1 MRREERHHLK
11 ENALATVLVET
22 RRWLAGSGRPI
33 LFGGGIML
41 AGLIVVGGYLSW
53 TQIKERRAGE
63 LLAEAMSTLEAEVVS
78 SPEQSL
84 VTAQESNGADA
95 VADESTEDNVDDTM
109 TESTESETASD
120 QPSPSSAMPIIS
132 TDFVQPPGTFP
143 SLDSKLESALPE
155 LLAVADAYPS
165 IQQGLIA
172 RYQAAAIL
180 IELERAEEAATHYR
194 QVMNLGGEAL
204 YGQMSRM
211 GLVEAL
217 LLTGQAQEAIPL
229 LESQTA
235 SLESLVPVD
244 AVLMRLGYAYE
255 LAGQPDEA
263 LAVFNRVVEEFPVS
277 MYLTDAQQKVEMLRQ
292 GNGTPLS
299 E

>member
-11 ENALATVLVET
+11 ENPLAIVLAEA
-22 RRWLAGSGRPI
+22 RRRLADSGRPI
-33 LFGGGIML
+33 LFGGGVVL
-41 AGLIVVGGYLSW
+41 AALIAVGGYFSW
-53 TQIKERRAGE
+53 NQIKERRAGE
-63 LLAEAMSTLEAEVVS
+63 LLAEAMSTLQAEVVS
-78 SPEQSL
+78 SPEEPI
-84 VTAQESNGADA
+84 VTVQEPNGND
-95 VADESTEDNVDDTM
+95 VMADESAGDNIDDTT
-109 TESTESETASD
+109 TESTEGETASD
-120 QPSPSSAMPIIS
+120 EPSPSSSMPIPS
-132 TDFVQPPGTFP
+132 SDFVQPPGTYP
-143 SLDSKLESALPE
+143 SLDTKLESALPE
-155 LLAVADAYPS
+155 LLAVADSYPS

-172 RYQAAAIL
+172 RYQAAAVL
-180 IELERAEEAATHYR
+180 IELERADEAATQYR
-194 QVMNLGGEAL
+194 QVMNLAGEAL

-235 SLESLVPVD
+235 ALESLVPVD

-263 LAVFNRVVEEFPVS
+263 LAVLNRVVEEFPVS
-277 MYLTDAQQKVEMLRQ
+277 MYLTDAQQKIEILRQ